1 MKIPV
6 IKKLVE
12 NFTLSELES
21 AENAILEENKPAIEV
36 EGDDEGEQLTHVM
49 AAIWIQNEMRKEDI
63 PFSKALRAYT
73 QKVRVSIGG

>member
-1 MKIPV
+1 MPI

-12 NFTLSELES
+12 TASFEELET
-21 AENAILEENKPAIEV
+21 AELSILEEQQPDIEL

-49 AAIWIQNEMRKEDI
+49 AAIWIKKEMEKEGI
-63 PFSKALRAYT
+63 PFPKALRAYT

>member
-1 MKIPV
+1 MKIPI

-12 NFTLSELES
+12 NHTISELES

-49 AAIWIQNEMRKEDI
+49 AAIWIQNEMQKENI
-63 PFSKALRAYT
+63 PFPKALRAYT

>member
-1 MKIPV
+1 MKMPI

-12 NFTLSELES
+12 TASFEELEN
-21 AENAILEENKPAIEV
+21 AELAILEEQAPDINV

-49 AAIWIQNEMRKEDI
+49 AATWIKKEMEKEGI
-63 PFSKALRAYT
+63 SFPKALRAYT

>member
-1 MKIPV
+1 MPI

-12 NFTLSELES
+12 TASFEELET
-21 AENAILEENKPAIEV
+21 AELSILEEQQPDIEV

-49 AAIWIQNEMRKEDI
+49 AAIWIKKEMEKEGI
-63 PFSKALRAYT
+63 PFPKALRAYT

>member
-12 NFTLSELES
+12 EQSIDTLEK
-21 AENAILEENKPAIEV
+21 AENAILEEQKAEIVV

-49 AAIWIQNEMRKEDI
+49 AAIWIKNEMQKENL
-63 PFSKALRAYT
+63 PFAKALRAYT

>member
-1 MKIPV
+1 MKMPI

-12 NFTLSELES
+12 TASFEELET
-21 AENAILEENKPAIEV
+21 AELSILEEHQPDIEV

-49 AAIWIQNEMRKEDI
+49 AAIWIKKEMEKEGI
-63 PFSKALRAYT
+63 PFPKALRAYT

>member
-63 PFSKALRAYT
+63 PFPKALRAYT

>member
-1 MKIPV
+1 MKIPI

-12 NFTLSELES
+12 NHTVSELES
-21 AENAILEENKPAIEV
+21 AENAILEENKPEIEV

-49 AAIWIQNEMRKEDI
+49 AAIWIQKEMQKESI
-63 PFSKALRAYT
+63 PFAKALRAYT

>member
-1 MKIPV
+1 MPA

-12 NFTLSELES
+12 NASEEELVK
-21 AENAILEENKPAIEV
+21 AEAAILEEQQPPIEV

-49 AAIWIQNEMRKEDI
+49 AAIWIKKEMEKEGV
-63 PFSKALRAYT
+63 PFPKALRAYT

>member
-12 NFTLSELES
+12 NQSIEALES
-21 AENAILEENKPAIEV
+21 AEMAILEENKPEIEV

-49 AAIWIQNEMRKEDI
+49 AAIWIQKEMKKNDL
-63 PFSKALRAYT
+63 PFAKALRAYT